1 MAIYNCEMCKYGT
14 DNKAHY
20 AIHCNSKRHCQLV
33 GTPYQVKTVTKKAFE
48 DVTEDVKKYN
58 DMKKFDMELQ
68 ATTFMKEIDS
78 LKQQLQRQEEANTI
92 KEQMT
97 ALRHELELLKEKNK
111 YQECLLA
118 EKDKMIQYLMTVKE
132 APIQVIQAPQPIQQ
146 VLPQSVS
153 NEVIPKVSKKQLKEE
168 EEEDED
174 SLNKKYL
181 VKHCLTDSINFCKDL
196 EVIDDDYSLFMSG
209 EFVPMKKV
217 MNQILER
224 NLKRMTLHE
233 MGVVVL
239 PNDKIYTY
247 IDEWTESSKGLH
259 DIRNWISKQLQ
270 TFILEDETYEGMEH
284 VTDEDYQGQ
293 KPTNKQAEQ
302 YTDATQV
309 ILQLQSDRHEID
321 KEIKLI
327 IQKYSSK

>member
-48 DVTEDVKKYN
+48 DVTGDLTRYN
-58 DMKKFDMELQ
+58 EMKKVDMQIQEDI
-68 ATTFMKEIDS
+68 FMKEINK
-78 LKQQLQRQEEANTI
+78 LKEQLQRQEEANTI

-209 EFVPMKKV
+209 EYVPMKKV

-247 IDEWTESSKGLH
+247 TDEWTESSKGLH

-270 TFILEDETYEGMEH
+270 TFILEDETYEGMEY

-327 IQKYSSK
+327 IQKYSTK